1 MTASTRPSGRHS
13 SESHRRPLWFWSA
26 VGGSAG
32 VVAAVLLTQVLPL
45 GQGLGWL
52 WPGDASSAST
62 ALQLVATSVMTATT
76 LTFSLTVVALQ
87 LASQQFSPR
96 LLREFTRDPVIKAVL
111 AVLTTSFAF
120 TSTALRALRSDAPVP
135 EVALVVG
142 QLLGLASFAAILAF
156 ITHMVRMLR
165 VDTMMREVHDDTAR
179 AIADFYPRHDDP
191 APRSPGEVAL
201 DPGLGRTVVATRSGF
216 VEALDADLLVRAARE
231 HDALVRVEL
240 RPGDQVL
247 SGTPLAT
254 LWRRQ
259 GARGAAF
266 GAAPDELVEQVR
278 GSVAMG
284 YERTFDQDAS
294 FGFRQLEDI
303 AVKAMSPS
311 VNDPATAATAVGHMG
326 DLLVRLLGC
335 RLGPTLHEDAD
346 GVGRAVI
353 PDRDL
358 RYYLDL
364 ACGQLQRFSAAEPTV
379 MIAMLRMLRD
389 VAPSCRDDSQRAEV
403 ARAARGVLDA
413 LSPDVRRPDAEAV
426 EDLHRRVE
434 QALAGDLVAPYAD
447 RAGETRSI

>member
-1 MTASTRPSGRHS
+1 MTASARPSGRHG
-13 SESHRRPLWFWSA
+13 SESHRRPLWLWSA
-26 VGGSAG
+26 VGGGAG
-32 VVAAVLLTQVLPL
+32 VVAAVVLTQVLPL
-45 GQGLGWL
+45 GQGLAWL
-52 WPGDASSAST
+52 WPGDASSATS

-87 LASQQFSPR
+87 LTSQQFSPR
-96 LLREFTRDPVIKAVL
+96 LLREFTRDPVTKAVL

-120 TSTALRALRSDAPVP
+120 TSTAVRALRADQPVP
-135 EVALVVG
+135 TVALVVG

-156 ITHMVRMLR
+156 ITHLVRMLR
-165 VDTMMREVHDDTAR
+165 VDTMMLEVHDDTAR
-179 AIADFYPRHDDP
+179 AIRDSYPGHGDP
-191 APRSPGEVAL
+191 APRSPDEVAL
-201 DPGLGRTVVATRSGF
+201 EPGRGHAVPATRSGF
-216 VEALDADLLVRAARE
+216 VQRVDVDELVRAAGER
-231 HDALVRVEL
+231 DALVRVEV

-254 LWRRQ
+254 LWRRE

-266 GAAPDELVEQVR
+266 GAVPQELAEQVR
-278 GSVAMG
+278 ESVAMG

-326 DLLVRLLGC
+326 DLLVQLVGA

-346 GVGRAVI
+346 GVGRVVV

-389 VAPSCRDDSQRAEV
+389 VAPSCRDDQQRAEL

-434 QALAGDLVAPYAD
+434 LALEGDLVAPYAD